1 MDPNRKRE
9 RERERGW
16 HSGWIYYHLFAL
28 KSLMW
33 LLGVFVAEPLARW
46 RWRGSFL
53 FLPTLSLS
61 LSLSLSLLLL
71 PLASLSGRPG
81 ANPSGDAAWGAV
93 HQALKASIR
102 RRRRR
107 RKTKKQ

>member
-1 MDPNRKRE
+1 
-9 RERERGW
+9 
-16 HSGWIYYHLFAL
+16 
-28 KSLMW
+28 MW

-46 RWRGSFL
+46 RWRRSFL
-53 FLPTLSLS
+53 FLPTLS